1 MKNIAVSLH
10 ATDDFNPDIING
22 LIGLDYIHV
31 DVSDGKFTP
40 IRNLNLDVFRIL
52 NETYETP
59 IIAHMMVTNP
69 SYYIEKIIEYV
80 EIFTFHFEI
89 ERDINELIEEIGSK
103 KKKVGIAINPDTDI
117 MEIVPYLGSIDLVLV
132 MSVYPGGSGQK
143 FIPQSIE
150 KVKNLKKLKE
160 RYKFLIDIDG
170 GVNINNAK
178 KLEVDIL
185 SSTSTILNAKDPNN
199 VIYELKHSDET

>member
-1 MKNIAVSLH
+1 
-10 ATDDFNPDIING
+10 
-22 LIGLDYIHV
+22 
-31 DVSDGKFTP
+31 
-40 IRNLNLDVFRIL
+40 L

-89 ERDINELIEEIGSK
+89 DRDKSELIKEIGNK

-117 MEIVPYLGSIDLVLV
+117 MEIVPYLESIDLVLV

-150 KVKNLKKLKE
+150 KVKTLKKLKE

>member
-10 ATDDFNPDIING
+10 ATDNFNPDIING

-52 NETYETP
+52 NETYQTP

-69 SYYIEKIIEYV
+69 SYYIEEIIEYV
-80 EIFTFHFEI
+80 KIFTFHFEI
-89 ERDINELIEEIGSK
+89 ERDKSELIEEIRRK

-150 KVKNLKKLKE
+150 KVKNLQKLKE
-160 RYKFLIDIDG
+160 KYNFLIDIDG
-170 GVNINNAK
+170 GINIDNAK

-185 SSTSTILNAKDPNN
+185 SSTSTILNAKDPND
-199 VIYELKHSDET
+199 VIYKLKHSADT

>member
-10 ATDDFNPDIING
+10 ATEDFNPDIING

-31 DVSDGKFTP
+31 DVSDGKFTS

-52 NETYETP
+52 NETYQTP

-69 SYYIEKIIEYV
+69 SYYIQEIIEYV
-80 EIFTFHFEI
+80 KIFTFHFEI
-89 ERDINELIEEIGSK
+89 EQDINEIIDEIKSEK
-103 KKKVGIAINPDTDI
+103 KGVGIAINPDTDI
-117 MEIVPYLGSIDLVLV
+117 MEIIPYLSSTDLVLV

-150 KVKNLKKLKE
+150 KVNNLQKLKE
-160 RYKFLIDIDG
+160 KYKFLIDIDG
-170 GVNINNAK
+170 GVNVDNAK
-178 KLEVDIL
+178 KLDVDIL

-199 VIYELKHSDET
+199 VIYKLKHSDEP

>member
-150 KVKNLKKLKE
+150 KVKTLKKLKE

>member
-10 ATDDFNPDIING
+10 ATDNFNPDIING

-52 NETYETP
+52 NETYQTP

-69 SYYIEKIIEYV
+69 SYYIEEIIEYV
-80 EIFTFHFEI
+80 KIFTFHFEI
-89 ERDINELIEEIGSK
+89 ERDKSELIEEIRSK

-160 RYKFLIDIDG
+160 KYEFLIDIDG

-185 SSTSTILNAKDPNN
+185 SSTSTILNAKDPND
-199 VIYELKHSDET
+199 VIYKLKHSADT

>member
-31 DVSDGKFTP
+31 DVSDGKYTS
-40 IRNLNLDVFRIL
+40 IRNLNLDVFRTL
-52 NETYETP
+52 NETYNIP

-69 SYYIEKIIEYV
+69 SHYIEEIIEYV

-89 ERDINELIEEIGSK
+89 EQDINEIIEKIRSK

-117 MEIVPYLGSIDLVLV
+117 MEIIPYLGSIDLVLV
-132 MSVYPGGSGQK
+132 MSVYPGGSGQM

-150 KVKNLKKLKE
+150 KVKNLQKLKE
-160 RYKFLIDIDG
+160 KYNFLIDIDG
-170 GVNINNAK
+170 GINIDNAK

-185 SSTSTILNAKDPNN
+185 SSTSTILNAKDPND
-199 VIYELKHSDET
+199 VIYKLKHSADT

>member
-160 RYKFLIDIDG
+160 NYKFLIDIDG

>member
-10 ATDDFNPDIING
+10 ATDDFNPDIINV

-40 IRNLNLDVFRIL
+40 IRNLNLEVFRTL

-89 ERDINELIEEIGSK
+89 EREINELIEEIRSK

-150 KVKNLKKLKE
+150 KVKKLKE
-160 RYKFLIDIDG
+160 LKENYKFLIDIDG

>member
-10 ATDDFNPDIING
+10 ATEDFNPDIING

-31 DVSDGKFTP
+31 DVSDGKFTS

-52 NETYETP
+52 NETYQTP

-69 SYYIEKIIEYV
+69 SYYIQEIIEYV
-80 EIFTFHFEI
+80 KIFTFHFEI
-89 ERDINELIEEIGSK
+89 EQDINEIIDEIKSEK
-103 KKKVGIAINPDTDI
+103 KGVGIAINPDTDI
-117 MEIVPYLGSIDLVLV
+117 MEIIPYLNSTDLVLV

-150 KVKNLKKLKE
+150 KVNNLVKLKE
-160 RYKFLIDIDG
+160 KYKFLIDIDG
-170 GVNINNAK
+170 GVNVDNAK
-178 KLEVDIL
+178 KLDVDIL

-199 VIYELKHSDET
+199 VIYKLKHSYEP

>member
-10 ATDDFNPDIING
+10 ATDDFNSDIING

-52 NETYETP
+52 NETYKTP

-80 EIFTFHFEI
+80 KIFTFHFEI

-160 RYKFLIDIDG
+160 NYKFLIDIDG

-185 SSTSTILNAKDPNN
+185 SSTSTILNAKDPNF
-199 VIYELKHSDET
+199 VIYQLKHSDET

>member
-10 ATDDFNPDIING
+10 ATEDFNPNIINS

-31 DVSDGKFTP
+31 DVSDGKFTSV
-40 IRNLNLDVFRIL
+40 RNLNLDVFRIL
-52 NETYETP
+52 DATYKTP
-59 IIAHMMVTNP
+59 MIAHMMVTNP
-69 SYYIEKIIEYV
+69 SYYIEEIIEYI

-89 ERDINELIEEIGSK
+89 EQEINELIEEIRSK
-103 KKKVGIAINPDTDI
+103 NKQVGIAINPDTTI
-117 MEIVPYLGSIDLVLV
+117 TELVPYLNSIDLVLV
-132 MSVYPGGSGQK
+132 MSVHPGGSGQK

-160 RYKFLIDIDG
+160 KYRFLIDIDG
-170 GVNINNAK
+170 GVNVNNAK